1 MRFDERWRKKEE
13 MKGRYEKLGDKTGG
27 DVMKGNKR
35 RRDEGKGPQ
44 TK

>member
-1 MRFDERWRKKEE
+1 

-35 RRDEGKGPQ
+35 RRDERGGLQ
-44 TK
+44 TE